1 MGPGFAGF
9 ADLTDATLADED
21 TNSTQYMVAKFA
33 IYASSATKLQLMQ
46 VSLPGGQISNY
57 QMQKVPTGGQI
68 WNL

>member
-21 TNSTQYMVAKFA
+21 TNSTQYMVAP
-33 IYASSATKLQLMQ
+33 
-46 VSLPGGQISNY
+46 PGGQISNY
-57 QMQKVPTGGQI
+57 QMQVVPTGGQI